1 MQIWLTNFT
10 SIIVSLIRGIKYDNP
25 HMQRIRLA
33 GSARHGDSFS
43 DGWLFAGVLRNNSG
57 DNLAIQKT
65 LRLAWETT
73 IEE

>member
-1 MQIWLTNFT
+1 
-10 SIIVSLIRGIKYDNP
+10 
-25 HMQRIRLA
+25 MQRIRLA
-33 GSARHGDSFS
+33 GSARHGDSFG
-43 DGWLFAGVLRNNSG
+43 DGWLSAGVLRNNSV